1 MVSITQL
8 KPLSGQF
15 DSLFDALW
23 QPLLIERPRQTGV
36 QIRLDVTET
45 KDAYTVQAELP
56 GVKKDNIQVNIVGNQ
71 VSVSA
76 EVNKQPELKTDE
88 KLIGSERYYGNLFRS
103 FTLAQDVDEA
113 AAQARYSDGV
123 LELTLPKKAATKVK
137 KLTIQ

>member
-8 KPLSGQF
+8 RPLGSPF
-15 DSLFDALW
+15 DSLFEALW

-56 GVKKDNIQVNIVGNQ
+56 GVKKDDIQVNIVGNQ

-76 EVNKQPELKTDE
+76 EVNKQRELKTDE

-103 FTLAQDVDEA
+103 VTLAQDVDEA